1 MYNKGRDMKAGDLV
15 WLKDTRDWNGL
26 MGIITKVPVTSY
38 GRWVV
43 LLTSGEL
50 IATTLP
56 HRMEVING
64 QES

>member
-1 MYNKGRDMKAGDLV
+1 MIKVGDLV
-15 WLKDTRDWNGL
+15 RIALPFLSYEGQ
-26 MGIITKVPVTSY
+26 MGVITKVPRTER
-38 GRWVV
+38 GAWAI

>member
-1 MYNKGRDMKAGDLV
+1 MIKVGDLV
-15 WLKDTRDWNGL
+15 RMRHTLDWNGQ
-26 MGIITKVPVTSY
+26 MGIVTKVRSSL
-38 GRWVV
+38 GGALAI